1 MAYITDQQLNN
12 FIPHRYK
19 PVIGKLIQNF
29 QLEVL
34 IAETKKRFMGAG

>member
-19 PVIGKLIQNF
+19 PITGKLTQNF